1 MVYKKLFFCS
11 VFLLYNFYSFFSYSH
26 AVYVSVCN
34 VYQKNDRSYFSMRM
48 FKDDVFDALGF
59 VGYSS
64 ELTEKQK
71 VDIVNYVKKNFIV
84 FVDKIKKNLI
94 LDRFVFEGSDY
105 TETTNI
111 VFVVDGV
118 LDEKKLSIKNT
129 ILFDVLDE
137 QTNIV
142 GVKVN
147 NTKKTLTFNK
157 NKKESWVM
165 IN

>member
-1 MVYKKLFFCS
+1 MVYRKLFFYS
-11 VFLLYNFYSFFSYSH
+11 VFFFFYFSSFVSYSH

-34 VYQKNDRSYFSMRM
+34 VYQKNELSFFSMRA
-48 FKDDVFDALGF
+48 FKDDIFDALGF
-59 VGYSS
+59 VVYSS

-71 VDIVNYVKKNFIV
+71 TDIINYIKQNFIV
-84 FVDKIKKNLI
+84 SVDGRKKSLV

-105 TETTNI
+105 TETANV
-111 VFVVDGV
+111 VFTIEET
-118 LDEKKLSIKNT
+118 LEERNLSIKNT
-129 ILFDVLDE
+129 LLFDVLED

-142 GVKVN
+142 GVKIN

-157 NKKESWVM
+157 NKKESWVQ

>member
-1 MVYKKLFFCS
+1 MVYKKLFFYS
-11 VFLLYNFYSFFSYSH
+11 VFFFFYFSSNFSYSH

-34 VYQKNDRSYFSMRM
+34 IYQKNERSFFSMRA
-48 FKDDVFDALGF
+48 FKDDIFDALGF

-64 ELTEKQK
+64 DLTEKQK
-71 VDIVNYVKKNFIV
+71 TAIINYIKTNFIV
-84 FVDKIKKNLI
+84 SVDGRKKNLL
-94 LDRFVFEGSDY
+94 LDRFIFEGSDY
-105 TETTNI
+105 TETANVIFTI
-111 VFVVDGV
+111 EET
-118 LDEKKLSIKNT
+118 LEEKNLSIKNT
-129 ILFDVLDE
+129 VLFDVLEE

-157 NKKESWVM
+157 NKKESWVQ

>member
-1 MVYKKLFFCS
+1 MVYKNLFFYS
-11 VFLLYNFYSFFSYSH
+11 VFFFFYFSSNFSYSH

-34 VYQKNDRSYFSMRM
+34 IYQKNERSFFSMRA
-48 FKDDVFDALGF
+48 FKDDIFDALGF

-64 ELTEKQK
+64 DLTEKQK
-71 VDIVNYVKKNFIV
+71 TTIINYIKTNFIV
-84 FVDKIKKNLI
+84 SVDGRKKNLL
-94 LDRFVFEGSDY
+94 LDRFIFEGSDY
-105 TETTNI
+105 TETANV
-111 VFVVDGV
+111 VFTIEET
-118 LDEKKLSIKNT
+118 LEEKNLSIKNT
-129 ILFDVLDE
+129 VLFDVLEE

-157 NKKESWVM
+157 NKKESWVQ

>member
-1 MVYKKLFFCS
+1 MAYKRLFFYS
-11 VFLLYNFYSFFSYSH
+11 VFFFFYFSSNFSYSH

-34 VYQKNDRSYFSMRM
+34 IYQKNERSFFSMRA
-48 FKDDVFDALGF
+48 FKDDIFDALGF

-64 ELTEKQK
+64 DLTEKQK
-71 VDIVNYVKKNFIV
+71 SDIISYIKTNFIV
-84 FVDKIKKNLI
+84 SVDGRKKNLL

-105 TETTNI
+105 TETANV
-111 VFVVDGV
+111 VFTIEET
-118 LDEKKLSIKNT
+118 LEKKNLSIKNT
-129 ILFDVLDE
+129 VLFDVLEE

-142 GVKVN
+142 GVKIN

-157 NKKESWVM
+157 NKKESWVQ

>member
-1 MVYKKLFFCS
+1 MAYKKLFFCS
-11 VFLLYNFYSFFSYSH
+11 VFFFFYFSSNFSYSH

-34 VYQKNDRSYFSMRM
+34 IYQKNERSFFSMRA
-48 FKDDVFDALGF
+48 FKDDIFDALGF

-64 ELTEKQK
+64 DLTEKQK
-71 VDIVNYVKKNFIV
+71 SDIISYIKTNFIV
-84 FVDKIKKNLI
+84 SVDGRKKNLL

-105 TETTNI
+105 TETANV
-111 VFVVDGV
+111 VFTIEET
-118 LDEKKLSIKNT
+118 LEEKNLSIKNT
-129 ILFDVLDE
+129 VLFDVLEE

-157 NKKESWVM
+157 NKKESWVQ

>member
-1 MVYKKLFFCS
+1 MVYKNLFFYS
-11 VFLLYNFYSFFSYSH
+11 VFFFFYFSSNFSYSH

-34 VYQKNDRSYFSMRM
+34 IYQKNERSFFSMRA
-48 FKDDVFDALGF
+48 FKDDIFDALGF

-64 ELTEKQK
+64 DLTEKQK
-71 VDIVNYVKKNFIV
+71 TAIINYIKTNFIV
-84 FVDKIKKNLI
+84 SVDGRKKNLL

-105 TETTNI
+105 TETANV
-111 VFVVDGV
+111 VFTIEET
-118 LDEKKLSIKNT
+118 LEEKNLSIKNT
-129 ILFDVLDE
+129 VLFDVLEE

-142 GVKVN
+142 GVKIN

-157 NKKESWVM
+157 NKKESWVQ

>member
-1 MVYKKLFFCS
+1 MAYKRLFFYS
-11 VFLLYNFYSFFSYSH
+11 VFFFFYFSSNFSYSH

-34 VYQKNDRSYFSMRM
+34 IYQKNKRSFFSMRA
-48 FKDDVFDALGF
+48 FKDDIFDALGF

-64 ELTEKQK
+64 DLTEKQK
-71 VDIVNYVKKNFIV
+71 SDIISYIKTNFIV
-84 FVDKIKKNLI
+84 SVDGRKKNLL

-105 TETTNI
+105 TETANV
-111 VFVVDGV
+111 VFTIEETLG
-118 LDEKKLSIKNT
+118 KKNLSIKNT
-129 ILFDVLDE
+129 VLFDVLEE

-142 GVKVN
+142 GVKIN

-157 NKKESWVM
+157 NKKESWVQ

>member
-1 MVYKKLFFCS
+1 MAYKRLFFYS
-11 VFLLYNFYSFFSYSH
+11 VFFFFYFSSNFSYSH

-34 VYQKNDRSYFSMRM
+34 IYEKNERSFFSMRA
-48 FKDDVFDALGF
+48 FKDDIFDALGF

-64 ELTEKQK
+64 DLTEKQK
-71 VDIVNYVKKNFIV
+71 SDIISYIKTNFIV
-84 FVDKIKKNLI
+84 SVDGRKKNLL

-105 TETTNI
+105 TETANV
-111 VFVVDGV
+111 VFTIEETLG
-118 LDEKKLSIKNT
+118 KKNLSIKNT
-129 ILFDVLDE
+129 VLFDVLEE

-142 GVKVN
+142 GVKIN

-157 NKKESWVM
+157 NKKESWVQ

>member
-1 MVYKKLFFCS
+1 MVYKKLFFYS
-11 VFLLYNFYSFFSYSH
+11 VFFFFYFSSNFSYSH

-34 VYQKNDRSYFSMRM
+34 IYQKNERSFFSMRA
-48 FKDDVFDALGF
+48 FKDDIFDALGF

-64 ELTEKQK
+64 DLTEKQK
-71 VDIVNYVKKNFIV
+71 TDIINYIKTNFIV
-84 FVDKIKKNLI
+84 SVDGRKKNLL

-105 TETTNI
+105 TETANV
-111 VFVVDGV
+111 VFTIEETLG
-118 LDEKKLSIKNT
+118 EKDLSIKNT
-129 ILFDVLDE
+129 ILFDVLEE

-142 GVKVN
+142 GVKIN

-157 NKKESWVM
+157 NKKESWVQ

>member
-1 MVYKKLFFCS
+1 MVYKKLFF
-11 VFLLYNFYSFFSYSH
+11 YSFFFFFYFSSNFSYSH

-34 VYQKNDRSYFSMRM
+34 IYQKNERSFFSMRA
-48 FKDDVFDALGF
+48 FKDDIFDALGF

-64 ELTEKQK
+64 DLTEKQK
-71 VDIVNYVKKNFIV
+71 TDIINYIKTNFIV
-84 FVDKIKKNLI
+84 SVDGRKKNLL

-105 TETTNI
+105 TETANV
-111 VFVVDGV
+111 VFTIEETLG
-118 LDEKKLSIKNT
+118 EKNLSIKNT
-129 ILFDVLDE
+129 VLFDVLEE

-142 GVKVN
+142 GVKIN

-157 NKKESWVM
+157 NKKESWVQ

>member
-1 MVYKKLFFCS
+1 MAYKKLFFYS
-11 VFLLYNFYSFFSYSH
+11 VFFFFCFSSNFSYSH

-34 VYQKNDRSYFSMRM
+34 IYQKNERSFFSMRA
-48 FKDDVFDALGF
+48 FKDDIFDALGF

-64 ELTEKQK
+64 DLTEKQK
-71 VDIVNYVKKNFIV
+71 SDIISYIKTNFIV
-84 FVDKIKKNLI
+84 SVDGRKKNLL

-105 TETTNI
+105 TETANV
-111 VFVVDGV
+111 VFTIEETLG
-118 LDEKKLSIKNT
+118 EKNLSIKNT
-129 ILFDVLDE
+129 VLFDVLEE

-142 GVKVN
+142 GVKIN

-157 NKKESWVM
+157 NKKESWVQ

>member
-1 MVYKKLFFCS
+1 M
-11 VFLLYNFYSFFSYSH
+11 
-26 AVYVSVCN
+26 YVSVCN

-64 ELTEKQK
+64 EITEKQK

-142 GVKVN
+142 GIKVN

>member
-1 MVYKKLFFCS
+1 MVYKKLFFFS
-11 VFLLYNFYSFFSYSH
+11 VFFFFYFSSNFSYSH

-34 VYQKNDRSYFSMRM
+34 IYQKNERSFFSMRA
-48 FKDDVFDALGF
+48 FKDDIFDALGF

-64 ELTEKQK
+64 DLTEKQK
-71 VDIVNYVKKNFIV
+71 TDIINYIKTNFIV
-84 FVDKIKKNLI
+84 SVDGRKKNLL

-105 TETTNI
+105 TETANV
-111 VFVVDGV
+111 VFTIEET
-118 LDEKKLSIKNT
+118 LEEKNLSIKNT
-129 ILFDVLDE
+129 VLFDVLEE

-157 NKKESWVM
+157 NKKESWVQ

>member
-1 MVYKKLFFCS
+1 MVYKKLFF
-11 VFLLYNFYSFFSYSH
+11 YSFFLFFYFSSNFSYSH

-34 VYQKNDRSYFSMRM
+34 IYQKNERSFFSMRA
-48 FKDDVFDALGF
+48 FKDDIFDALGF

-64 ELTEKQK
+64 DLTEKQK
-71 VDIVNYVKKNFIV
+71 TAIINYIKTNFIV
-84 FVDKIKKNLI
+84 SVDGRKKNLL
-94 LDRFVFEGSDY
+94 LDRFIFEGSDY
-105 TETTNI
+105 TETANV
-111 VFVVDGV
+111 VFTIEET
-118 LDEKKLSIKNT
+118 LEEKNLSIKNT
-129 ILFDVLDE
+129 VLFDVLEE

-157 NKKESWVM
+157 NKKESWVQ

>member
-1 MVYKKLFFCS
+1 MVYKKLFF
-11 VFLLYNFYSFFSYSH
+11 YSFFFFFYFSSNFSYSH

-34 VYQKNDRSYFSMRM
+34 IYQKNERSFFSMRA
-48 FKDDVFDALGF
+48 FKDDIFDALGF

-64 ELTEKQK
+64 DLTEKQK
-71 VDIVNYVKKNFIV
+71 TDIINYIKTNFIV
-84 FVDKIKKNLI
+84 SVDGRKKNLL

-105 TETTNI
+105 TETANV
-111 VFVVDGV
+111 VFTIEET
-118 LDEKKLSIKNT
+118 LEEKNLSIKNT
-129 ILFDVLDE
+129 VLFDVLEE

-157 NKKESWVM
+157 NKKESWVQ

>member
-1 MVYKKLFFCS
+1 MAYKRLFFYS
-11 VFLLYNFYSFFSYSH
+11 VFFFFYFSSNFSYSH

-34 VYQKNDRSYFSMRM
+34 IYQKNERSFFSMRA
-48 FKDDVFDALGF
+48 FKDDIFDALGF

-64 ELTEKQK
+64 DLTEKQK
-71 VDIVNYVKKNFIV
+71 SDIISYIKTNFIV
-84 FVDKIKKNLI
+84 SVDGRKKNLL

-105 TETTNI
+105 TETANV
-111 VFVVDGV
+111 VFTIEETLG
-118 LDEKKLSIKNT
+118 KKNLSIKNT
-129 ILFDVLDE
+129 VLFDVLEE

-142 GVKVN
+142 GVKIN

-157 NKKESWVM
+157 NKKESWVQ

>member
-1 MVYKKLFFCS
+1 MVYKNLFFYS
-11 VFLLYNFYSFFSYSH
+11 VFFFFYFSSNFSYSH

-34 VYQKNDRSYFSMRM
+34 IYQKNERSFFSMRA
-48 FKDDVFDALGF
+48 FKDDIFDALGF

-64 ELTEKQK
+64 DLTEKQK
-71 VDIVNYVKKNFIV
+71 TDIINYIKTNFIV
-84 FVDKIKKNLI
+84 SVDGRKKNLL

-105 TETTNI
+105 TETANV
-111 VFVVDGV
+111 VFTIEETLG
-118 LDEKKLSIKNT
+118 EKNLSIKNT
-129 ILFDVLDE
+129 VLFDVLEE

-142 GVKVN
+142 GVKIN

-157 NKKESWVM
+157 NKKESWVQ

>member
-1 MVYKKLFFCS
+1 
-11 VFLLYNFYSFFSYSH
+11 
-26 AVYVSVCN
+26 
-34 VYQKNDRSYFSMRM
+34 MRA
-48 FKDDVFDALGF
+48 FKDDIFDALGF

-71 VDIVNYVKKNFIV
+71 IDIINYIKKNFV
-84 FVDKIKKNLI
+84 VSVDGKKKNLA

-105 TETTNI
+105 TETANI
-111 VFVVDGV
+111 VFIIEET
-118 LDEKKLSIKNT
+118 LEERNLSIKNT
-129 ILFDVLDE
+129 ILFDVLED

-142 GVKVN
+142 GVKIN

-157 NKKESWVM
+157 NKKESWVQ

>member
-1 MVYKKLFFCS
+1 MVYKKLFFYS
-11 VFLLYNFYSFFSYSH
+11 VFFFFYFSSNFSYSH

-34 VYQKNDRSYFSMRM
+34 IYQKNERSFFSMRA

-64 ELTEKQK
+64 DLTEKQK
-71 VDIVNYVKKNFIV
+71 TAIINYIKTNFIV
-84 FVDKIKKNLI
+84 SVDGRKKNLL
-94 LDRFVFEGSDY
+94 LDRFIFEGSDY
-105 TETTNI
+105 TETANV
-111 VFVVDGV
+111 VFTIEET
-118 LDEKKLSIKNT
+118 LEEKNLSIKNT
-129 ILFDVLDE
+129 VLFDVLEE

-142 GVKVN
+142 GVKIN

-157 NKKESWVM
+157 NKKESWVQ

>member
-1 MVYKKLFFCS
+1 MVYKKLFF
-11 VFLLYNFYSFFSYSH
+11 YSFFFFFYFSSNFSYSH

-34 VYQKNDRSYFSMRM
+34 IYQKNERSFFSMRA
-48 FKDDVFDALGF
+48 FKDDIFDALGF

-64 ELTEKQK
+64 DLTEKQK
-71 VDIVNYVKKNFIV
+71 TAIINYIKTNFIV
-84 FVDKIKKNLI
+84 SVDGRKKNLL

-105 TETTNI
+105 TETANV
-111 VFVVDGV
+111 VFTIEET
-118 LDEKKLSIKNT
+118 LEEKNLSIKNT
-129 ILFDVLDE
+129 VLFDVLEE

-157 NKKESWVM
+157 NKKESWVQ

>member
-1 MVYKKLFFCS
+1 MVYKKLFFSS
-11 VFLLYNFYSFFSYSH
+11 VFFFFCFSSNFSYSH

-34 VYQKNDRSYFSMRM
+34 IYQKNERSFFSMRA
-48 FKDDVFDALGF
+48 FKDDIFDALGF

-64 ELTEKQK
+64 DLTEKQK
-71 VDIVNYVKKNFIV
+71 TDIINYIKTNFIV
-84 FVDKIKKNLI
+84 SVDGRKKNLL

-105 TETTNI
+105 TETANV
-111 VFVVDGV
+111 VFKIEETLG
-118 LDEKKLSIKNT
+118 EKNLSIKNT
-129 ILFDVLDE
+129 VLFDVLEE

-142 GVKVN
+142 GVKIN

-157 NKKESWVM
+157 NKKESWVQ

>member
-1 MVYKKLFFCS
+1 
-11 VFLLYNFYSFFSYSH
+11 
-26 AVYVSVCN
+26 
-34 VYQKNDRSYFSMRM
+34 MRA
-48 FKDDVFDALGF
+48 FKDDIFDALGF

-71 VDIVNYVKKNFIV
+71 IDIINYIKKNFVIS
-84 FVDKIKKNLI
+84 VDGKKKNLA

-105 TETTNI
+105 TETANI
-111 VFVVDGV
+111 VFIIEET
-118 LDEKKLSIKNT
+118 LEERNLSIKNT
-129 ILFDVLDE
+129 ILFDVLED

-142 GVKVN
+142 GVKIN

-157 NKKESWVM
+157 NKKESWVQ

>member
-1 MVYKKLFFCS
+1 MVYKKLFFYS
-11 VFLLYNFYSFFSYSH
+11 VFFFLYFSSNFSYSH

-34 VYQKNDRSYFSMRM
+34 IYQKNERSFFSMRA
-48 FKDDVFDALGF
+48 FKDDIFDALGF

-64 ELTEKQK
+64 DLTEKQK
-71 VDIVNYVKKNFIV
+71 TDIINYIKTNFIV
-84 FVDKIKKNLI
+84 SVDGRKKNLL
-94 LDRFVFEGSDY
+94 LDRFIFEGSDY
-105 TETTNI
+105 TETANV
-111 VFVVDGV
+111 VFTIEET
-118 LDEKKLSIKNT
+118 LEEKNLSIKNT
-129 ILFDVLDE
+129 VLFDVLEE

-157 NKKESWVM
+157 NKKESWVQ

>member
-1 MVYKKLFFCS
+1 MVYKKLFFYS
-11 VFLLYNFYSFFSYSH
+11 VFFFFYFSSNFSYSH

-34 VYQKNDRSYFSMRM
+34 IYQKNERSFFSIRA
-48 FKDDVFDALGF
+48 FKDDIFDALGF

-64 ELTEKQK
+64 DLTEKQK
-71 VDIVNYVKKNFIV
+71 TDIINYIKTNFIV
-84 FVDKIKKNLI
+84 SVDGRKKNLL
-94 LDRFVFEGSDY
+94 LDRFIFEGSDY
-105 TETTNI
+105 TETANV
-111 VFVVDGV
+111 VFTIEET
-118 LDEKKLSIKNT
+118 LEEKNLSIKNT
-129 ILFDVLDE
+129 VLFDVLEE

-157 NKKESWVM
+157 NKKESWVQ